1 MTKPAG
7 AKPAGAKTAGA
18 KTAGAGGSRQ
28 PTELRM
34 ARDALHDL
42 RADLLTGAFAFR
54 PLSPLP
60 EDHRLLR
67 RLPAA
72 ARGPVRRL
80 PHLALVGLAL
90 LLMFIE
96 SVNSQPYDGD
106 GGFVRALF
114 LGVPLIVLL
123 FRPIGAFWLSL
134 GGMLFT
140 ATVAPGTWVAW
151 PWTGVSFVAHL
162 VVLLVVAARTRPRVS
177 VHMWLL
183 TALAGGLAAAT
194 DPHRGAAIAFAMV
207 VVSGIA
213 LTLLLAVRGWRD
225 SRRQVVEQVAVVEE
239 ERSRRTLLEERTTIA
254 RELHDVVAHHMSVV
268 AIQAEAA
275 PYRVQDPPEELVAAL
290 ATIRQNA
297 VTALTELRRVLGV
310 VRADLPGGLDGGL
323 GDWGPEAPQPTL
335 ADLGGLLE
343 NVRRAGLEVESVTTG
358 RPRPLPQGVELSAYR
373 IVQEALSNAL
383 RHAPGASARVELG
396 YVPVGLGLR
405 IVNGPPVEPVEG
417 RAGAGRGA
425 GHGVLGMRERTAMLG
440 GELTAEE
447 TEDGGFAVEAFL
459 PVEPDAAQDAAQNA
473 APDAARN
480 TAPNAASDTALR
492 KDAP

>member
-1 MTKPAG
+1 MTDT
-7 AKPAGAKTAGA
+7 AKTAA
-18 KTAGAGGSRQ
+18 TKTAATGTTGGSRQ

-54 PLSPLP
+54 PLPPLP
-60 EDHRLLR
+60 GDHRLLR
-67 RLPAA
+67 PLPAA
-72 ARGPVRRL
+72 LRGPARRL

-96 SVNSQPYDGD
+96 VVNSYSSDGS
-106 GGFVRALF
+106 FVRALF
-114 LGVPLIVLL
+114 LGVPLVVLI

-140 ATVAPGTWVAW
+140 AAVAPGVWVAW

-162 VVLLVVAARTRPRVS
+162 VVLLVVAARTGPRTS

-194 DPHRGAAIAFAMV
+194 DPHRGAAVAFAMT

-290 ATIRQNA
+290 AGIRRNA

-310 VRADLPGGLDGGL
+310 VRADLPGDLD
-323 GDWGPEAPQPTL
+323 DWGPEAPQPTL
-335 ADLGGLLE
+335 TDLGDLLE

-358 RPRPLPQGVELSAYR
+358 RQRPLPQGVELSAYR

-405 IVNGPPVEPVEG
+405 IVNGPPDGLVKASQG
-417 RAGAGRGA
+417 S
-425 GHGVLGMRERTAMLG
+425 GHGLMGMRERAAMLG

-459 PVEPDAAQDAAQNA
+459 PVEPDTASGTASDAAPNDGPDA
-473 APDAARN
+473 APDAAPG
-480 TAPNAASDTALR
+480 AGPR

>member
-7 AKPAGAKTAGA
+7 AKTAA
-18 KTAGAGGSRQ
+18 AGGSRQ

-54 PLSPLP
+54 PLPPLP

-72 ARGPVRRL
+72 ARGPARRL

-96 SVNSQPYDGD
+96 SVNSQPYDG
-106 GGFVRALF
+106 GGGLVRALF

-134 GGMLFT
+134 GGMFFT
-140 ATVAPGTWVAW
+140 AVVAPGAWTAW

-194 DPHRGAAIAFAMV
+194 DPYRGAAVAFAMV
-207 VVSGIA
+207 VVSGIV

-405 IVNGPPVEPVEG
+405 IVNGPPAEPVEG
-417 RAGAGRGA
+417 RVGAGRGA

-459 PVEPDAAQDAAQNA
+459 PVEPDAARDT
-473 APDAARN
+473 APDAGRN
-480 TAPNAASDTALR
+480 TAPDAALR

>member
-1 MTKPAG
+1 MNTA
-7 AKPAGAKTAGA
+7 ATKTAGT
-18 KTAGAGGSRQ
+18 KTAAAKAAGGSRQ

-42 RADLLTGAFAFR
+42 RADLLTGSFAFR
-54 PLSPLP
+54 PLPPLP

-67 RLPAA
+67 PLPAA
-72 ARGPVRRL
+72 LRGPARRL

-90 LLMFIE
+90 LLMFVE
-96 SVNSQPYDGD
+96 AVNSYSSE

-140 ATVAPGTWVAW
+140 AAVAPGAWVAW

-162 VVLLVVAARTRPRVS
+162 VVMLGVAARTRPRIS
-177 VHMWLL
+177 LHMWLL

-194 DPHRGAAIAFAMV
+194 DPYRGAAVAFAMA

-310 VRADLPGGLDGGL
+310 VRADLPGDLD
-323 GDWGPEAPQPTL
+323 DWGPEAPQPTL
-335 ADLGGLLE
+335 ADLDGLLE

-396 YVPVGLGLR
+396 HVPVGLGLR
-405 IVNGPPVEPVEG
+405 IVNGPPDGPV
-417 RAGAGRGA
+417 RASGGS
-425 GHGVLGMRERTAMLG
+425 GHGLMGMRERAAMLG

-447 TEDGGFAVEAFL
+447 TGDGGFAVEAFL
-459 PVEPDAAQDAAQNA
+459 PVEHEAVPDAAPGSASHAVPGTAPDA
-473 APDAARN
+473 APDAA
-480 TAPNAASDTALR
+480 PGVVLR